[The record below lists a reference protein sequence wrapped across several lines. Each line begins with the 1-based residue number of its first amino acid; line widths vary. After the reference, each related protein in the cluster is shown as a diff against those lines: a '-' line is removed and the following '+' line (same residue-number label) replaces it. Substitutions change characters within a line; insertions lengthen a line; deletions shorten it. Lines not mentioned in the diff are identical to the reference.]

1 MKHDVL
7 KPIQKEWLGWLIKDE
22 WDWMIRTKVRAAD
35 HHQKLDW
42 TYTTGLYDVST
53 KGLLIYILE
62 EFNDDIQIKHRWYLK
77 KEWDKVNVI

>member
-62 EFNDDIQIKHRWYLK
+62 EFNDDTQIKHRWYLK
-77 KEWDKVNVI
+77 KEWDKANVI

>member
-22 WDWMIRTKVRAAD
+22 WDWMIRTKVRAGD

-77 KEWDKVNVI
+77 KQWDKANVI